1 MGAPKVLALLLT
13 LAALVSLAAAAAVP
27 APGED
32 VYGVSAHHDAP
43 GLVDLAARRES
54 TCSRYFH
61 CGTRKATGKAKVS
74 YKCYFKIAPSFARP
88 FPRRLAATPTRT
100 IAKMPNARAGSSAR
114 ATSASARK
122 RQSRSGASTT
132 RRPSARGAGG
142 VPITV
147 WRDTPHGPAP
157 GGGGGALGGVAC

>member
-88 FPRRLAATPTRT
+88 VSATFGCNPDPYHCKD
-100 IAKMPNARAGSSAR
+100 AKCKGWKQCTCDKCFSA
-114 ATSASARK
+114 K
-122 RQSRSGASTT
+122 TT
-132 RRPSARGAGG
+132 
-142 VPITV
+142 VPV
-147 WRDTPHGPAP
+147 WCEHH
-157 GGGGGALGGVAC
+157 